1 MLHKTF
7 FNKQQQNIKSKVY
20 SHADCT
26 DCYVILV
33 KYLYT
38 DQFRAKIYIMS
49 KKTNI
54 MSVLHNLKTTVFFLR
69 KWNI

>member
-26 DCYVILV
+26 ECYVILV

-38 DQFRAKIYIMS
+38 DQSCAKFKLCQ
-49 KKTNI
+49 KKIT
-54 MSVLHNLKTTVFFLR
+54 
-69 KWNI
+69 